1 MQDTNL
7 TEQTV
12 TRILELI
19 RESQLKQGDLFAKE
33 SQLEEQFQI
42 SRPVLREAISRVRA
56 LGFLESKQKK
66 GLIIAKPDPIKLFE
80 QVFRY
85 GIADAIDIQELAE
98 LRYTIELGA
107 IELSAKRATAQQIEK
122 LQKLTEEFAESI
134 KPQYKGRH
142 QDEIELDFHR
152 TILEATH
159 NNLLSRMHYV
169 LTAFFTRAEIELPE
183 WNKSQND
190 EKGAWEHR
198 AITEALMERNAE
210 RARAILAGHLS
221 GLINH
226 NQNKQK

>member
-1 MQDTNL
+1 MQDINL

-12 TRILELI
+12 NQILERI
-19 RESQLKQGDLFAKE
+19 GDSGLKEGDLFATE

-56 LGFLESKQKK
+56 LGFLESKQRK
-66 GLIIAKPDPIKLFE
+66 GLIIARPDPIKLFE

-85 GIADAIDIQELAE
+85 GIVDALDIRELAE
-98 LRYTIELGA
+98 LRYTLEIGA
-107 IELSAKRATAQQIEK
+107 IELSAQRASDEQIKK
-122 LQKLTEEFAESI
+122 LFELAEEFAESI
-134 KPQYKGRH
+134 KSEHVGRS

-152 TILEATH
+152 MILEATH
-159 NNLLSRMHYV
+159 NTMLTRMHYI
-169 LTAFFTRAEIELPE
+169 LTAFFSRAEIELPD

-198 AITEALMERNAE
+198 AIAEALMERNAE

-221 GLINH
+221 GLIH
-226 NQNKQK
+226 NKNNNG